1 MASLSYY
8 KQIISF
14 MKKVVIPLII
24 AFFVFAQSCSKVP
37 ITNRKQFKL
46 LPSSTMMSMS
56 ATNYDAFLKENQL
69 SNNKANTAIVKRT
82 GAKISAAVEGYLASI
97 NRSKLVKD
105 FDWQFNLVK
114 SDVPNAWCMP
124 GGKVVFYEGILPY
137 TKTEAGAAVVMGHEI
152 AHAVA
157 KHGNERMSQQLMIQ
171 LGGVALDVALKEKPE
186 QTRSIFLQA
195 YGLGSQVGVTLPYS
209 RKHEYEADKLGM
221 VFMAKAGYNPEEAV
235 KFWERMSK
243 AGGNKPPEFLSTH
256 PSDENRVKEL
266 KAFLPK
272 AMKYYKK

>member
-1 MASLSYY
+1 
-8 KQIISF
+8 

-97 NRSKLVKD
+97 NRSKLV
-105 FDWQFNLVK
+105 
-114 SDVPNAWCMP
+114 VPNAWCMP

>member
-1 MASLSYY
+1 
-8 KQIISF
+8 
-14 MKKVVIPLII
+14 MKRVVIPII
-24 AFFVFAQSCSKVP
+24 ITLFLLAQSCSKVP

-56 ATNYDAFLKENQL
+56 TTNYDAFLKENPL
-69 SNNKANTAIVKRT
+69 SKDKAKTAIVKRT
-82 GAKISAAVEGYLASI
+82 GAKISAAVKEFMTSI
-97 NRSKLVKD
+97 NQSKRVEG
-105 FDWQFNLVK
+105 FDWKFNLVK

-124 GGKVVFYEGILPY
+124 GGRVVFYEGILPY

-157 KHGNERMSQQLMIQ
+157 KHGNERMSQQLVVQ
-171 LGGVALDVALKEKPE
+171 LGGVALDVALQEKPE
-186 QTRSIFLQA
+186 QTRAIFSQA
-195 YGLGSQVGVTLPYS
+195 YGIGSQVGVTLPFS

-235 KFWERMSK
+235 KFWERMTK
-243 AGGNKPPEFLSTH
+243 AGGTKPPEFLSTH
-256 PSDENRVKEL
+256 PSDENRIKEL
-266 KAFLPK
+266 KAFLPE

>member
-1 MASLSYY
+1 
-8 KQIISF
+8 
-14 MKKVVIPLII
+14 MKKLII
-24 AFFVFAQSCSKVP
+24 PVFIALFIILESCSKVP

-46 LPSSTMMSMS
+46 LPSSTMMSLS
-56 ATNYDAFLKENQL
+56 ATNYDAFLKDNPL
-69 SNNKANTAIVKRT
+69 STNKANTAIIKRT
-82 GAKISAAVEGYLASI
+82 GKKISVAVEEYLASI
-97 NRSKLVKD
+97 NQSKRVKG

-114 SDVPNAWCMP
+114 SNVPNAWCMP
-124 GGKVVFYEGILPY
+124 GGRVVFYEGILPY

-157 KHGNERMSQQLMIQ
+157 KHGNERMSQQLVLQ
-171 LGGVALDVALKEKPE
+171 LGGMALDVALKEKPE
-186 QTRSIFLQA
+186 QTRAIFLQA
-195 YGLGSQVGVTLPYS
+195 YGIGSQIGVALPYS

-235 KFWERMSK
+235 KFWERMTK

-256 PSDENRVKEL
+256 PSDENRIKEL